1 MFELT
6 DPLYGLPQEQV
17 NTILN
22 HSGLNGFF
30 ARQYDCEKE
39 GHIISIEGSIENEE
53 TKTFADFTIK
63 IYGTGHLICTRSE
76 RTEFSVDEETLAQ
89 TQETFIHEAEIKNKD
104 NQQVAE
110 VTISNTEGE
119 IKEQY
124 TLSNGDRIN

>member
-1 MFELT
+1 M
-6 DPLYGLPQEQV
+6 
-17 NTILN
+17 
-22 HSGLNGFF
+22 
-30 ARQYDCEKE
+30 
-39 GHIISIEGSIENEE
+39 
-53 TKTFADFTIK
+53 
-63 IYGTGHLICTRSE
+63 ICTRSE